1 MSNDPVFVPRP
12 SAGDGSSTLRDRVDE
27 LRRDPR
33 VGALALVLVAVVAGV
48 LWFRISVAAP
58 PAPEAAAAAVVAE
71 TPASTVAP
79 AVAST
84 STTEPSPRLVVHV
97 AGAVRSPGVVTLDAG
112 ARVVDA
118 LEAAGGAVAKADL
131 DQLNLAAPVADGER
145 VLVVRKGDR
154 PAAPPLDPAA
164 VPGETDV
171 TPSGPVNVNTATA
184 TELETLPGIG
194 PALAAAII
202 EERERRGGFGSVDE
216 LEAVRGIGSQR
227 LADLEGL
234 VTV

>member
-1 MSNDPVFVPRP
+1 VPNDPVFVPRP
-12 SAGDGSSTLRDRVDE
+12 PAGDGRSTLLDRVEE

-33 VGALALVLVAVVAGV
+33 VGALALVLVAVAAGV
-48 LWFRISVAAP
+48 VWFRISVAAP
-58 PAPEAAAAAVVAE
+58 PAQQAAAAAVATE
-71 TPASTVAP
+71 SAASTVAKS
-79 AVAST
+79 ST
-84 STTEPSPRLVVHV
+84 SSSTTEPSPRLVVHV
-97 AGAVRSPGVVTLDAG
+97 AGAVRAPGVVTLDAG

-131 DQLNLAAPVADGER
+131 DRLNLAAPVADGER
-145 VLVVRKGDR
+145 VLVVRRGE
-154 PAAPPLDPAA
+154 PPVAEPLDPAA
-164 VPGETDV
+164 LPGEPAV

-184 TELETLPGIG
+184 TELEALPGIG

-202 EERERRGGFGSVDE
+202 EERERRGGFGGIEE
-216 LEAVRGIGSQR
+216 LEAVRGIGTQR

>member
-1 MSNDPVFVPRP
+1 VPNDPVFVPRP
-12 SAGDGSSTLRDRVDE
+12 SPGDGGSPLLDRVDE

-33 VGALALVLVAVVAGV
+33 VGALAVVLVAVVVGV
-48 LWFRISVAAP
+48 VWFRVSVASP
-58 PAPEAAAAAVVAE
+58 PAPDAAAAAVGAE
-71 TPASTVAP
+71 PSPTTVTPA
-79 AVAST
+79 AST
-84 STTEPSPRLVVHV
+84 STTAPSPRLVVHV
-97 AGAVRSPGVVTLDAG
+97 AGAVREPGVVTLDAG

-118 LEAAGGAVAKADL
+118 LEAAGGAVRRADL
-131 DQLNLAAPVADGER
+131 DRLNLAAPVADGER
-145 VLVVRKGDR
+145 VLVERTGDP
-154 PAAPPLDPAA
+154 PAAQPIDPVAL
-164 VPGETDV
+164 PGETPA

-227 LADLEGL
+227 LADIAGL